1 MNGDIAAFVGSNT
14 PMDTDLKKAIFSGRF
29 QDIASWRSFLRAQL
43 NSDVAARLAAPASTW
58 RVESFHALFIACWIH
73 HPVEKGTYLLDLAGL
88 TVAQRDTVQSA
99 YKSHCSS
106 RKSSHLSG
114 DGRSA
119 SENWN
124 FLEGY
129 KELLVQYEGLKGR
142 PYLMLKA
149 EGHTTGLSGI
159 VPHLQSYMHKRKT
172 GEGLQASPF
181 LAAVAV
187 AAPGIVEPRA
197 AENYDK
203 GYEKLLKV
211 LKLKGKKVTAR
222 DMAEAL
228 FRLTGYP
235 PNGNFDYATFVMVAT
250 NGQLGRAL
258 DGYCDAATLVGA
270 NGVRYRAG
278 DLITRPMIDD
288 LRKLARSLVADGD
301 SSRNRVYR
309 EIVAKPSE
317 VDASLDNFYGW
328 QPGA

>member
-1 MNGDIAAFVGSNT
+1 MNGDIAAFIGSNT
-14 PMDTDLKKAIFSGRF
+14 PMDKDLKKAIFSDRF

-43 NSDVAARLAAPASTW
+43 NSTVAARLSAPASSW
-58 RVESFHALFIACWIH
+58 RVESFHALFIACWVH

-88 TVAQRDTVQSA
+88 TVAQRDTVQAA
-99 YKSHCSS
+99 YKAHCSS

-119 SENWN
+119 SEKWN

-129 KELLVQYEGLKGR
+129 KELLVQYEAISGR

-159 VPHLQSYMHKRKT
+159 VPHLQSYLHKRKT

-181 LAAVAV
+181 LNAVAV
-187 AAPGIVEPRA
+187 AVPDIVEPRA

-203 GYEKLLKV
+203 GYEKLLKA
-211 LKLKGKKVTAR
+211 LKLKGTKVTAR

-228 FRLTGYP
+228 FKRTGYP
-235 PNGNFDYATFVMVAT
+235 PNGNADYATFVMVAT
-250 NGQLGRAL
+250 NKQLGNAL
-258 DGYCDAATLVGA
+258 IGYCDAATQVGA
-270 NGVRYRAG
+270 GGVKYRAG

-288 LRKLARSLVADGD
+288 LRKLAKTLVADGD
-301 SSRNRVYR
+301 ISRNRVYR
-309 EIVAKPSE
+309 EIIAKPTE
-317 VDASLDNFYGW
+317 VDASLDNFYAW
-328 QPGA
+328 QAGA